1 MTLAI
6 SIGWGRGAAS
16 DDDDNAQH
24 SRAARRTGGGDEH
37 VPWVTVLETFDR
49 IEAVIIQSKLHD
61 AGIPARLRQ
70 EGANSAFPVT
80 VGILGR
86 IEVRVPETV
95 EEQAF
100 DLVKAHFDADPI
112 PPETDHPDED

>member
-6 SIGWGRGAAS
+6 SIGWGRGAAA
-16 DDDDNAQH
+16 DDDDDKQNA
-24 SRAARRTGGGDEH
+24 RAAKRTGGDDEH

-86 IEVRVPETV
+86 IEIRVPEPAA
-95 EEQAF
+95 EQAF
-100 DLVKAHFDADPI
+100 ELVKAHVDTASF
-112 PPETDHPDED
+112 PPETGQPDED